1 MGHHHHHHEHHR
13 FLNHRYVLPPPPPP
27 LPPFRPPPPRLI
39 ADDRIPAAVFHHNP
53 PYHPSSPSSH
63 QFHHHLQQHQQRERD
78 HCHYH
83 HDRVNPNLWDRRPL
97 PPPLM
102 IQETALDGET
112 RRGPVTGWIDVE
124 RMSPCLPPSFELER
138 MSPPSAPLV
147 RVDRGRGEYDIGV
160 SRLRGERH
168 EWDESCKKLGDFGMN
183 GDLMERGLSFADYRG
198 CSHVKLREIER
209 NSVNTGVKMML
220 EDQGQ
225 FVRDGRGDMVVTNG
239 RRETRSAG
247 FEQDRY
253 RRPFPFRMPG
263 AGIGQDNDGVSRFY
277 DRGKNVVLESERN
290 VVWDRKGVQEHNHTP
305 RKKVIPKK
313 SVLLRMQRSKN
324 SFRNKID
331 NDSCGSQERVREERE
346 GSPVEL
352 DVSFKSN
359 ALVAKA
365 VKTPLASVVVSDRSS
380 SPKNLESKDM
390 SSEGSGL
397 VSQLGVVSEIPAKI
411 NSYGVRES
419 ERDTSVK
426 DEKHLEVKP
435 SSSSLKETNHV
446 SNFGKNPS
454 TSKSLSVKSAT
465 RLSPQVVASDKEGEK
480 AIHLKASPPSLGK
493 KRKVTRPPS
502 SGQQKKVEDSTT
514 LGTLLSSLPGNPLS
528 NNYGKTHEDLTSHA
542 KFTVDND
549 AGLGALAMKNVG
561 LVDESVFEGSSLTNR
576 KGKKNVS
583 KDLLDS
589 FCGAGNEG
597 VVDPE
602 GSVDDV
608 PPISNSDEL
617 ASKSPDKSSSTIG
630 DDGDNDNGK
639 SLDLNLPRDGCG
651 DRSSESLLPAM
662 IHFEDRSLDFQNNM
676 IHDVQPCADS
686 SICAPNN
693 WPVDDFLENICF
705 SDILTTSSVSPEIS
719 KEQLPVASDSEE
731 PSKVNFSV
739 DDGNVTSE
747 IGGKQSYV
755 LSEICISEA
764 SPAAKFAAVD
774 GSNWNDIKICENQSS
789 AQAYSF
795 TAGIALCSGISAADA
810 KESTT
815 DLNDLDTIHKHPLG
829 GTFAVSSNTLC
840 AEGSL
845 DTSVHIELKGHF
857 DIGDDSYSSK
867 KRKAEADISLL
878 SSMTDNVDTGSII
891 AGGNTFSRTVEA
903 EQPAE
908 DRIAGY
914 GCSIDSKPCSDESYT
929 SHGSSMTDSF
939 MAQSAVSAFNSDSTV
954 AFPPC
959 KKQKVFPQQVCS
971 NEILLELH
979 ESPASTELP
988 VVDMLVLSHPTGDS
1002 MELGAGKQAS
1012 GSIPAFECITVGLT
1026 EIPDKSAVYGT
1037 HTTFSAV
1044 VDEFNK
1050 KVSGSDPSSLDPC
1063 AIVQQSSLADDR
1075 FPCLSESGKCD
1086 DADKCCSMD
1095 SANYKNELTGIVILG
1110 ASPDKNGLDDGDVK
1124 VQHNVDLQVELLEKD
1139 SECGLF
1145 AKYAA
1150 ERQSSSP
1157 LEDKSLSLNCSE
1169 LCTEPTHFDGMA
1181 VTSCNVDAPSD
1192 VVNQESR
1199 CTLILEWPTIIAAV
1213 ADSTSSDLK
1222 LPLSHPSS
1230 DDESL
1235 VGQGP
1240 PMSMPRAFTC
1250 ASNMKLKSNGVGA
1263 GSGHQGTTS
1272 SLSSQAAKRTWP
1284 SNATSKVQ
1292 YDGKNA
1298 LNYPGRKVVAGRPFV
1313 AKPSSKKTSTTY
1325 NMKSRTW
1332 RRTDES
1338 AASNLFVKGTSSN
1351 TIPPRVP
1358 LFKKSLNILGN
1369 TYIRKGT
1376 NSLVRTPA
1384 AAAVHGTHGLS
1395 ALPDQSNHS
1404 TKLNARSNGGSASE
1418 PELNGASSGLCT
1430 KGDCIRLEMPKTP
1443 PLPCSNNLLP
1453 RNVVSLEC
1461 GTLTAADASVAAEK
1475 EVVKASSEG
1484 PTSSHLE
1491 SSSDKNM
1498 KEQCVGSD
1506 GYIDSGKE
1514 NKLVYRKS
1522 KSNQLVAASTAVD
1535 SVVLQPFS
1543 SSNRYFKR
1551 NKNQLVRA
1559 SSKRQIRSAVASC
1572 KATSKHRKSS
1582 LVWTLHDSTSLLN
1595 KGGNPLHCQ
1604 KFLPNVLPWKRST
1617 WWRSLLP
1624 SAYLSNP
1631 NSIPLLRR
1639 KLLSS
1644 KKRAVIY
1651 TRSGR
1656 GFTLR
1661 RSKVVSVGGRSLKWS
1676 KSIEKHSRKAI
1687 KAAALAVAEMEGKKS
1702 EKIHTFGGAKKESS
1716 SRDRIFRIGM
1726 FRYRMEN
1733 SGRTLQRI
1741 SDEEPTSSAA
1751 GSTTRHGRKPYVPKR
1766 LLIGNDEYVQVG
1778 NRNQLIRDP
1787 KRRIRILAS
1796 EKVRWSLHTAR
1807 MRLVKKKKYCLF
1819 FTKFGKCN
1827 KDEGKC
1833 PYIHDSSKI
1842 AVCTKYLNDICFDL
1856 DCTLTHQVIP
1866 ERMPDCSFFLQG
1878 MCCNRSCP
1886 YRHINVN
1893 PKAGICENFL
1903 KGYCAD
1909 GNECQKKHSFICPA
1923 FEATGSC
1930 PDEPKCK
1937 LYHPRRRKVNSKR
1950 SSEDQKTSW
1959 GRYFGLGD
1967 ANFLDLNSSFPR
1979 KLIVPKSSN
1988 DIFLTEGRYADYIR
2002 LDVSDEEVG
2011 QDDEESVDPSSL
2023 NENEPSCALPRDL
2036 DELIKPVRIL
2046 GRSRLNESPSAST
2059 SSRQEHSNSVM
2070 SVLSSL

>member
-1 MGHHHHHHEHHR
+1 MDHHHHHHHEHHR

-27 LPPFRPPPPRLI
+27 LLPLPPPPPRLI
-39 ADDRIPAAVFHHNP
+39 ADDRIPAAVFQHNP

-63 QFHHHLQQHQQRERD
+63 QFHHHLQQHQQLELD
-78 HCHYH
+78 HYH
-83 HDRVNPNLWDRRPL
+83 HLLLLHHHDRLNPNLWDRRPL
-97 PPPLM
+97 PPPMM
-102 IQETALDGET
+102 IPETELDRET
-112 RRGPVTGWIDVE
+112 RRGPVKGWIDVE
-124 RMSPCLPPSFELER
+124 LMSPYLPASFELER
-138 MSPPSAPLV
+138 MSPPPAPLV
-147 RVDRGRGEYDIGV
+147 RVDRGRGEYDVGV
-160 SRLRGERH
+160 SRLRDERR
-168 EWDESCKKLGDFGMN
+168 EWDESGRKLGDYGMN
-183 GDLMERGLSFADYRG
+183 GDLMERGLGFGDYRG
-198 CSHVKLREIER
+198 CSHVKLREMER
-209 NSVNTGVKMML
+209 NSVHIGAMMMP
-220 EDQGQ
+220 EYQGQ
-225 FVRDGRGDMVVTNG
+225 FVRDGRSDMVVTSG
-239 RRETRSAG
+239 RRGETRKSAG
-247 FEQDRY
+247 FEQDRD
-253 RRPFPFRMPG
+253 RRHSPFRMPG
-263 AGIGQDNDGVSRFY
+263 AGIGQDNDGVTLFY
-277 DRGKNVVLESERN
+277 ERGKNVVLESERN

-305 RKKVIPKK
+305 RKKVTPKK
-313 SVLLRMQRSKN
+313 SVLLRVQPPKN
-324 SFRNKID
+324 SFRNRID
-331 NDSCGSQERVREERE
+331 NASGGSQQRVGEERE

-365 VKTPLASVVVSDRSS
+365 VKAP
-380 SPKNLESKDM
+380 
-390 SSEGSGL
+390 
-397 VSQLGVVSEIPAKI
+397 LGVVSEIPAKI
-411 NSYGVRES
+411 NRYGVRES
-419 ERDTSVK
+419 EGDTSVK
-426 DEKHLEVKP
+426 DGKHIEVKP

-446 SNFGKNPS
+446 SDFRKNPC
-454 TSKSLSVKSAT
+454 TSKSLSAKSAT
-465 RLSPQVVASDKEGEK
+465 RLSPQVVTSDKEGE

-493 KRKVTRPPS
+493 KRKITRPPS
-502 SGQQKKVEDSTT
+502 SGQQKKVEDCTT

-561 LVDESVFEGSSLTNR
+561 LVDESVSEGSSLINR
-576 KGKKNVS
+576 KRKKNVS
-583 KDLLDS
+583 TDLLDS
-589 FCGAGNEG
+589 FSDAIDNEG
-597 VVDPE
+597 AADPE

-617 ASKSPDKSSSTIG
+617 ESKSPDKSSSTIG
-630 DDGDNDNGK
+630 DDSDNDNGK
-639 SLDLNLPRDGCG
+639 SSDLNLPRDGCG
-651 DRSSESLLPAM
+651 DRSSEFLLPAM
-662 IHFEDRSLDFQNNM
+662 IHFEDHSLDFQNNM

-686 SICAPNN
+686 SICVPHNG
-693 WPVDDFLENICF
+693 PVDDFLENICF
-705 SDILTTSSVSPEIS
+705 SDILAASSVSPEIS
-719 KEQLPVASDSEE
+719 KEQLPAAFDSEE
-731 PSKVNFSV
+731 PSEVNFSV

-755 LSEICISEA
+755 SSEMFISEA
-764 SPAAKFAAVD
+764 SPAAKFAAAD

-789 AQAYSF
+789 AEAYSF
-795 TAGIALCSGISAADA
+795 TAGVASCSGINAADT

-815 DLNDLDTIHKHPLG
+815 DLNDLDAIHKYPFG
-829 GTFAVSSNTLC
+829 RTFAVSSNTHC

-845 DTSVHIELKGHF
+845 DTSVHIELEGHF
-857 DIGDDSYSSK
+857 DIGDDCKTSN
-867 KRKAEADISLL
+867 KRKAEADIALL
-878 SSMTDNVDTGSII
+878 SSMSDNVDTGSIT
-891 AGGNTFSRTVEA
+891 ADANTFNRTVEA
-903 EQPAE
+903 EQPAK
-908 DRIAGY
+908 DRIAGF
-914 GCSIDSKPCSDESYT
+914 GCSIDSKPSSNEPYT

-939 MAQSAVSAFNSDSTV
+939 IAQSAVSAFNSDSTV

-959 KKQKVFPQQVCS
+959 KKQKVLPQQVCS

-979 ESPASTELP
+979 GSPASTELP

-1002 MELGAGKQAS
+1002 VELVAGKQAC
-1012 GSIPAFECITVGLT
+1012 GSVSAFECISAGLT
-1026 EIPDKSAVYGT
+1026 EIPEKSAVYGT

-1044 VDEFNK
+1044 DELDK
-1050 KVSGSDPSSLDPC
+1050 KVSESDPSSFDPC

-1075 FPCLSESGKCD
+1075 FLCLSESGKCD
-1086 DADKCCSMD
+1086 EADKCCSMD
-1095 SANYKNELTGIVILG
+1095 SANYENELTGTDILG
-1110 ASPDKNGLDDGDVK
+1110 ASPDKNGLDDADVK

-1139 SECGLF
+1139 SECGLSV
-1145 AKYAA
+1145 KDAA
-1150 ERQSSSP
+1150 EHQSSSP
-1157 LEDKSLSLNCSE
+1157 VEDKSLSLNCSE

-1181 VTSCNVDAPSD
+1181 VTSCKVDAPSD

-1199 CTLILEWPTIIAAV
+1199 CTRILELPTFIAAV
-1213 ADSTSSDLK
+1213 ADSTSSELK

-1230 DDESL
+1230 NDESL

-1240 PMSMPRAFTC
+1240 PMSMPRTFTRT
-1250 ASNMKLKSNGVGA
+1250 SNMKLKSNGAGA
-1263 GSGHQGTTS
+1263 GSGHQGTS
-1272 SLSSQAAKRTWP
+1272 SLPSQAAKRTWP

-1298 LNYPGRKVVAGRPFV
+1298 LNYPGRKVVAGRPFI

-1338 AASNLFVKGTSSN
+1338 AASKLSMKGTSSN
-1351 TIPPRVP
+1351 NIPPREP
-1358 LFKKSLNILGN
+1358 LFKKSLNIQGN

-1384 AAAVHGTHGLS
+1384 AASVHGTHGLS
-1395 ALPDQSNHS
+1395 ALPDRSNHS
-1404 TKLNARSNGGSASE
+1404 TMLNARSNGGSASE

-1430 KGDCIRLEMPKTP
+1430 EEDCIRLEMPKTP
-1443 PLPCSNNLLP
+1443 PLPYSNNLLP
-1453 RNVVSLEC
+1453 RNVMSLEC
-1461 GTLTAADASVAAEK
+1461 RTLTAADAFVAAEK
-1475 EVVKASSEG
+1475 EVVKASSEAS
-1484 PTSSHLE
+1484 TSSQLE

-1498 KEQCVGSD
+1498 KEQCVGCD
-1506 GYIDSGKE
+1506 GYIDSGNE
-1514 NKLVYRKS
+1514 NKLVYKKS
-1522 KSNQLVAASTAVD
+1522 KSNQLMAASMAVD
-1535 SVVLQPFS
+1535 SVVLHPFS

-1559 SSKRQIRSAVASC
+1559 SSKSQIRSAAASC

-1582 LVWTLHDSTSLLN
+1582 LVWTLHDSASSLN
-1595 KGGNPLHCQ
+1595 KGGNLLHCR
-1604 KFLPNVLPWKRST
+1604 KVLPNVLPWKRST
-1617 WWRSLLP
+1617 WWKSLLP
-1624 SAYLSNP
+1624 TSYLSNP

-1644 KKRAVIY
+1644 KKRDVIY

-1661 RSKVVSVGGRSLKWS
+1661 RSKVVGVGGRSLKWS

-1687 KAAALAVAEMEGKKS
+1687 KAAAQAVAEMEGKRS
-1702 EKIHTFGGAKKESS
+1702 GKIRTLGDAKKENS

-1741 SDEEPTSSAA
+1741 SGGFIFCPIDEETMSLDA
-1751 GSTTRHGRKPYVPKR
+1751 GSTSKHGRKPYVPKR

-1778 NRNQLIRDP
+1778 NGNQLIRDP

-1827 KDEGKC
+1827 KGEGKC

-1842 AVCTKYLNDICFDL
+1842 AVCTKYLNGICFDM
-1856 DCTLTHQVIP
+1856 DCTLTHQVD
-1866 ERMPDCSFFLQG
+1866 ERHIILIYILGSCFPG
-1878 MCCNRSCP
+1878 MCSNRSCP

-1909 GNECQKKHSFICPA
+1909 GNECRKKHSYICPA

-1930 PDEPKCK
+1930 LDEPKCK
-1937 LYHPRRRKVNSKR
+1937 LYHPRRGKVNSKR
-1950 SSEDQKTSW
+1950 RSFEDQKNSW

-1979 KLIVPKSSN
+1979 KLIVPKSSD
-1988 DIFLTEGRYADYIR
+1988 DIFSTEGRYADYIR

-2011 QDDEESVDPSSL
+2011 EDDEESVDPSSL
-2023 NENEPSCALPRDL
+2023 NENEPSCALPQDL

-2046 GRSRLNESPSAST
+2046 GRSRLNESLSAST
-2059 SSRQEHSNSVM
+2059 SSRQESSNSVM
-2070 SVLSSL
+2070 SVL